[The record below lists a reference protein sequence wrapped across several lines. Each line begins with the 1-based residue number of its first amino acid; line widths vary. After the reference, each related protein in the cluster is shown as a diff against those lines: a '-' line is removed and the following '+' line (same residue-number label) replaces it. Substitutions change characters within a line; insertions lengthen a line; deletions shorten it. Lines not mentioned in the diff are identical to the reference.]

1 MIEDKLN
8 CCQACRSE
16 EVKKYPPFFIGL
28 GMLLCNECGNKRC
41 PKAQDHRYLCNNS
54 NEPNQ
59 TGVLK

>member
-1 MIEDKLN
+1 MNLVKLN
-8 CCQACRSE
+8 CCQSCRSLE
-16 EVKKYPPFFIGL
+16 LKDEPTGFIAL

-41 PKAQDHRYLCNNS
+41 PKAQDHRYLCSNS